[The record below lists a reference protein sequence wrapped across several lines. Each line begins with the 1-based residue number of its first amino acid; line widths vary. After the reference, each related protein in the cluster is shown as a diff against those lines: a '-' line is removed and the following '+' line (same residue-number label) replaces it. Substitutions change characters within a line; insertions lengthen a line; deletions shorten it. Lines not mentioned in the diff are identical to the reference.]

1 LYIYGVEGLI
11 AMTIQFHLLSS
22 GSAGNAAVLDVGTF
36 SVLID
41 FGLAPRW
48 LGQRMRRCRVSWDQI
63 GAVILT
69 HTHSD
74 HWQGATLTQLAKRG
88 LPVYCHP
95 AHIEQLAQ
103 SRRAFKALSSAGLIR
118 HYEPGERLILHPDCQ
133 CVPIALQHD
142 AAMTCG
148 FRFEG
153 HRSIF
158 GCPWAIAYA
167 ADLGCWTPELARH
180 FADVELL
187 ALEFNHDVPMQLG
200 SGRHPHLIRRILG
213 EEGHLSNDQGA
224 AFLAEVLRISEPGRL
239 RHLVQLH
246 LSQDCNRPELAR
258 SAAEQVM
265 QRLNVALTIHTSDQD
280 CAGPTIGLNAPVAG
294 SARRASPR
302 KKSMLE
308 QPLLPLIES

>member
-1 LYIYGVEGLI
+1 
-11 AMTIQFHLLSS
+11 MTILFHLLSS

-36 SVLID
+36 SALID
-41 FGLAPRW
+41 FGLPPRV
-48 LGQRMRRCRVSWDQI
+48 LAQRMRRCRVSWDQI
-63 GAVILT
+63 GAAILT

-88 LPVYCHP
+88 VPVYCHA
-95 AHIEQLAQ
+95 AHVEHLAQ
-103 SRRAFKALSSAGLIR
+103 ARRAFKSLSSAGLIR
-118 HYEPGERLILHPDCQ
+118 HYEPSERLILHPDCQ
-133 CVPIALQHD
+133 CVPIAVQHD

-158 GCPWAIAYA
+158 GCPWAVAYA
-167 ADLGCWTPELARH
+167 ADLGCWTPELAQH

-187 ALEFNHDVPMQLG
+187 AIEFNHDVALQLG

-213 EEGHLSNDQGA
+213 DAGHLSNEQGA
-224 AFLAEVLRISEPGRL
+224 ALLAEVLRISEPGRL

-258 SAAEQVM
+258 VAAEKVV
-265 QRLNVALTIHTSDQD
+265 QRLDLSIYTSDQEV
-280 CAGPTIGLNAPVAG
+280 AGPTIRLNDGAASAG
-294 SARRASPR
+294 SRRGAPR

-308 QPLLPLIES
+308 QPLLPLLDS

>member
-1 LYIYGVEGLI
+1 
-11 AMTIQFHLLSS
+11 MSIQFHLLSS
-22 GSAGNAAVLDVGTF
+22 GSAGNAAVLDIGAF

-41 FGLAPRW
+41 FGLAPRL
-48 LGQRMRRCRVSWDQI
+48 LGQRMRRCKVSWDQI
-63 GAVILT
+63 GAVVLT

-74 HWQGATLTQLAKRG
+74 HWQPATLTQLAKRG
-88 LPVYCHP
+88 LPIYCHP
-95 AHIEQLAQ
+95 AHVEHLAQ
-103 SRRAFKALSSAGLIR
+103 ARRAFKALSSAGLIR
-118 HYEPGERLILHPDCQ
+118 RYEPGERLILHPDCQ
-133 CVPIALQHD
+133 CVPIALRHD

-167 ADLGCWTPELARH
+167 ADLGCWTPEVAEQL
-180 FADVELL
+180 ADVELL
-187 ALEFNHDVPMQLG
+187 ALEFNHDVAMQLG

-213 EEGHLSNDQGA
+213 DEGHLSNEQGA
-224 AFLAEVLRISEPGRL
+224 ALLAEVLRNSEPGRL

-258 SAAEQVM
+258 SAAELVV
-265 QRLNVALTIHTSDQD
+265 QRLPVSIHTSDQD
-280 CAGPTIGLNAPVAG
+280 QAGPTIGINDGAALIRSRRG
-294 SARRASPR
+294 SSR
-302 KKSMLE
+302 KKPMVE